1 MQFKIIAEK
10 EPSKQELHLLLLKIN
25 EQLKNSQQNT
35 VILDFYTQQYF
46 DWFPQSDFV
55 TLSAFAGKAVEMNL
69 IDVYQQF
76 NSPTIQEKQYEQAQ
90 LKQLDQQQQ
99 YAQIQQQDNDVL
111 SITDNQDNVGG
122 DTTTQFLNKHQAI
135 QFVVTATDAE
145 VNEIIQQ
152 IIKLKAG
159 AVVVQE
165 ID

>member
-76 NSPTIQEKQYEQAQ
+76 NSPTIQEKQYEQTQ
-90 LKQLDQQQQ
+90 QKQLDQQQQ